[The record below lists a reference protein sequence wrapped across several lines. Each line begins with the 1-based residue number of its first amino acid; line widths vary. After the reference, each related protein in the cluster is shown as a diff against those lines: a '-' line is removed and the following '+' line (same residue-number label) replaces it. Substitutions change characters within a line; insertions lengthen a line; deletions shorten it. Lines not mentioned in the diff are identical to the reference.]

1 MDWPRH
7 LRGTPI
13 SGTPIMTA
21 CRAGNLKIPVME
33 MSLAPPLF
41 LQTIED
47 TGFSTWLRE
56 SESPFAFYFILLFHT
71 FGLALLV
78 GANAVVDLRLLGVAR
93 AVPLA
98 PLKRLFPIMWIGFA
112 MNAITG
118 VLLVTAYPTKSLTN
132 PDFYAKLTVIG
143 FAVWVMQ
150 SLKTRV
156 FEDSSLSEAE
166 MMQRGATLAKWS
178 LALWFGA
185 ITAGRLLAYTY
196 KYLTFPS

>member
-1 MDWPRH
+1 LGPPMF
-7 LRGTPI
+7 LR
-13 SGTPIMTA
+13 A
-21 CRAGNLKIPVME
+21 
-33 MSLAPPLF
+33 
-41 LQTIED
+41 IEG

-93 AVPLA
+93 AIPLA
-98 PLKRLFPIMWIGFA
+98 PLKRLFRIMWIGFA

-118 VLLVTAYPTKSLTN
+118 VLLVIAYPTKSLTN
-132 PDFYAKLTVIG
+132 PDFYIKLALIG
-143 FAVWVMQ
+143 FAIWIMRKLNRQ
-150 SLKTRV
+150 V
-156 FEDSSLSEAE
+156 FQDSSLSEAE
-166 MMQRGATLAKWS
+166 MIAKGATLAKLS
-178 LALWFGA
+178 ILLWFGA